1 MPWLNNVMIGLLIGV
16 AGVLLYILL
25 LGWRNPVLVKIG
37 LRNIPRRPAQ
47 SVLIIL
53 GLTLST
59 IIILSSLTTGDTL
72 TYSVRRHAVQAYGM
86 IDEIIAPPLLSALAG
101 VGNQGQESAQIEEL
115 NRLMEGGLTSVLAV
129 LEGGLPGISMDRLA
143 QLKTEAESEPQIDA
157 VAGSIIFPTIIRN
170 ANTGQ
175 GEPLGFIF
183 AVDDDY
189 DQTFGLNSVDGTPVE
204 IESLQ
209 PGVSNIFAQAAN
221 LFTLAEG
228 AVSRL
233 GLSNFRIS
241 DVALATAAIG
251 AALTTGM
258 GEGAGEDGIDLSQ
271 IDIPVTTLAE
281 LGLDTTVFEQQ
292 GIETINLETLGLTP
306 EMLSEMGVTTTTV
319 SLETVGIDSRA
330 VQTATANLL
339 NALNLN
345 TLGAELDRVLAQFG
359 LQLRQGD
366 VYLNRIGADL
376 LDARVG
382 DVLEVYIGPIPLPFR
397 VRAIVDQASP
407 VGALA
412 PVVMLRLDEAQKL
425 LFMNGKVNNILVSNV
440 GDEIE
445 GIEQTEAVSA
455 RLKAL
460 ALDPAAVDQVFAIL
474 RRPQVRP
481 VLAAEAAA
489 YQSEF
494 DREYEGPE
502 FLRGIIGSLGQ
513 VNTTKEHIA
522 ALAAELDAA
531 APTPAFRDLLADLS
545 LRAWIGELPLPA
557 DDAAELQPALA
568 ALNQFDV
575 LDPLSKAT
583 IVQVADVGGLV
594 FSSIFSVFGILSI
607 LAGVLLIFLIF
618 VMMAAERRSE
628 MGMARAIG
636 VQRSHLVQM
645 FVTEGVVYDLAAAAL
660 GVLLGLAISY
670 AMVGFLGTIFNQAA
684 ERVVGQSGLF
694 RVYFRAAPVSIVI
707 AYCLGVL
714 FTFVVVTVAAWRV
727 SRLNIVSAIR
737 DLPEPPGVGRTTRW
751 GRAARGVFGPLVAAL
766 GGLVLYY
773 GAANGWAVI
782 QAGISL
788 LLVGAMFLIGWLLE
802 HYTPLN
808 GEQVQRI
815 IYSTIG
821 LGFLV
826 IWALPLGHWL
836 GREDASLATGGPW
849 ALLGFVV
856 GGPLI
861 VLGAILL
868 VMFSADTLAA
878 LTTRVFSIGALTP
891 VLRTAIA
898 YPLSARFRTGMAML
912 LFAMVI
918 STVTLM
924 TVVIEATQTLVA
936 PDDERNAGF
945 DIATS
950 STLLSFFD
958 PLEDLEAELP
968 QKPGYPRDAVAVIGS
983 VARMDLRGVQQT
995 PVQDPDWYR
1004 ASVVGVN
1011 DDYLAQAAQVYSFS
1025 RRAPEFADD
1034 AAVWQALRTRNDV
1047 AVATQDQLQRIQAD
1061 RTPAPRR
1068 EPEMDEEDMQGMP
1081 GQQEM
1086 FRPGF
1091 VLAGIP
1097 ADGPLP
1103 DVRLTLQNGDAGT
1116 PHPVQVIAIVEQNTT
1131 LAGSGLW
1138 LNKTALD
1145 QIAGEVVAPDA
1156 FYLKVQPGAD
1166 VHTVAQATERAF
1178 LNNAIN
1184 VTVMAES
1191 FAQAQALTRG
1201 ILQVFQGFLALG
1213 LLVGIAALGVI
1224 STRTVVE
1231 RRQQVGMLRAI
1242 GFQPGMVALSF
1253 LLESSFIALTGIAV
1267 GTAAGVLLG
1276 QSLIA
1281 GSLEGMR
1288 ETQVFSIPWREIAW
1302 IVLAAYGFSLL
1313 TTILP
1318 ALQASRIYPAEA
1330 LRYE

>member
-1 MPWLNNVMIGLLIGV
+1 MQWLNNVMIGLLIGV

-47 SVLIIL
+47 SALIVL

-101 VGNQGQESAQIEEL
+101 VGNQGQESAQTEEL
-115 NRLMEGGLTSVLAV
+115 NRLMEGGLTSVLTV
-129 LEGGLPGISMDRLA
+129 LEGGLPGISMERLA
-143 QLKTEAESEPQIDA
+143 QLKIEAESEPQIDA

-233 GLSNFRIS
+233 GLTNFRIS

-251 AALTTGM
+251 AALTTGA
-258 GEGAGEDGIDLSQ
+258 GEGGVDLSQ
-271 IDIPVTTLAE
+271 ISIPVATLAE
-281 LGLDTTVFEQQ
+281 LGIDTTVFEEQ
-292 GIETINLETLGLTP
+292 GIENVDLASLGLTP
-306 EMLSEMGVTTTTV
+306 ETLSSLGVTTTTV
-319 SLETVGIDSRA
+319 NLGALGETVGIDSSA
-330 VQTATANLL
+330 VQTATTNLL

-366 VYLNRIGADL
+366 VYLNRVGAGL

-445 GIEQTEAVSA
+445 GIEHTEAVSA

-474 RRPQVRP
+474 QRPQVRS
-481 VLAAEAAA
+481 VLDAEAAG

-502 FLRGIIGSLGQ
+502 FLRGIISDLGQ

-522 ALAAELDAA
+522 ALAAEVDAP
-531 APTPAFRDLLADLS
+531 APTLAFRDLLADLS
-545 LRAWIGELPLPA
+545 LRSWIGELPLPA

-568 ALNQFDV
+568 ALNRFDV
-575 LDPLSKAT
+575 LDPLSKSSV
-583 IVQVADVGGLV
+583 VQVADIGGLV

-670 AMVGFLGTIFNQAA
+670 AMVGLLGTIFNQAA

-751 GRAARGVFGPLVAAL
+751 GRAARGIFGPLVAAL

-773 GAANGWAVI
+773 GAAQGWAVI
-782 QAGISL
+782 QTGISL
-788 LLVGAMFLIGWLLE
+788 LLVGALLLVGWLLE

-815 IYSTIG
+815 VYSTIG
-821 LGFLV
+821 LGFLA
-826 IWALPLGHWL
+826 IWAMPLGRWL
-836 GREDASLATGGPW
+836 GRTDANLATGGPW

-878 LTTRVFSIGALTP
+878 LTTRVFSVGALTP

-936 PDDERNAGF
+936 PDTERNAGF

-968 QKPGYPRDAVAVIGS
+968 QKPDYPRDAVAVIGS

-1004 ASVVGVN
+1004 ASAVGVN
-1011 DDYLAQAAQVYSFS
+1011 DGYLAQAAQVYSFS

-1034 AAVWQALRTRNDV
+1034 DAVWQALRTRNDV
-1047 AVATQDQLQRIQAD
+1047 AVATQGQLQHIRAD
-1061 RTPAPRR
+1061 GTPASRS
-1068 EPEMDEEDMQGMP
+1068 EPDMNEEDMQGMP
-1081 GQQEM
+1081 VQQEM

-1103 DVRLTLQNGDAGT
+1103 DVRLTLQNGDQGARYS
-1116 PHPVQVIAIVEQNTT
+1116 VQVIAIVEQNTT

-1138 LNKTALD
+1138 VNKTALD
-1145 QIAGEVVAPDA
+1145 QIAGETVAPDA

-1166 VHTVAQATERAF
+1166 VHAVAQATERAF

-1191 FAQAQALTRG
+1191 FAQAQALMRG

-1281 GSLEGMR
+1281 GSLEGLR
-1288 ETQVFSIPWREIAW
+1288 ESQVFSIPWREIAW